1 MLAHDNKLA
10 CLACSTTVTVSL
22 NFGSKSWD
30 VSPEDFNLGA
40 IDRQGDQCMG
50 GIFDLDSASNESSGG
65 SGNSGPSWVIGD
77 TFLVRITL
85 GFTNEFCYTCSLT
98 CKNVH
103 IFYAIPQCNMVSYL
117 RTLGWDGV
125 EERVLCL
132 PVQPAFR
139 WLRAAFAGGG
149 RLLHRYGALLFL
161 RCVFYFFGA
170 VTYEFFSTSPS
181 YIILYLELWLN
192 FGFWFWFGLCWH
204 DYWLVEYRSAIWHCN
219 SKDHEWG

>member
-1 MLAHDNKLA
+1 MLSLQSIQERRLLPDRRRQLRTCSSKFPVHNNLLATCKGSFPSVSLIFPFSVNWCYMLAHDNKLA

-85 GFTNEFCYTCSLT
+85 GFNF
-98 CKNVH
+98 V
-103 IFYAIPQCNMVSYL
+103 IPA
-117 RTLGWDGV
+117 R
-125 EERVLCL
+125 
-132 PVQPAFR
+132 
-139 WLRAAFAGGG
+139 
-149 RLLHRYGALLFL
+149 
-161 RCVFYFFGA
+161 
-170 VTYEFFSTSPS
+170 
-181 YIILYLELWLN
+181 
-192 FGFWFWFGLCWH
+192 
-204 DYWLVEYRSAIWHCN
+204 
-219 SKDHEWG
+219 